1 MNDDVRYLTDGA
13 LTYIEFDTIGSRAA
27 PKQPWMVLK
36 HLAASAAD
44 QPAGGAPGASAGG
57 RLSLGR
63 YAASRATSEDA
74 RDLPLSE
81 IFARLAHAAV

>member
-27 PKQPWMVLK
+27 PKEPWMVLK
-36 HLAASAAD
+36 HLAASTAD
-44 QPAGGAPGASAGG
+44 QPAGGAPGASAGR

-63 YAASRATSEDA
+63 YAASTPAAEAA
-74 RDLPLSE
+74 RYLPLSE
-81 IFARLAHAAV
+81 IFARLAHAAG

>member
-27 PKQPWMVLK
+27 PKEPWMVLK

-44 QPAGGAPGASAGG
+44 QPAGGPPGASAAGQ
-57 RLSLGR
+57 LSLGR
-63 YAASRATSEDA
+63 YAPAALMPEET

-81 IFARLAHAAV
+81 IFARLAHAAG